1 MRIDIVR
8 RNSSL
13 KSADPENVRIAD
25 QVVELYK
32 ELIEKLAA
40 RGAGG
45 DVWTMEVSQTFSGRF
60 VVKIASGEKHL
71 GNEIMITRMFSSI
84 NDIGKTLDNN
94 YFAMSAQ
101 LQSKGIA
108 DLVNATGAKAA
119 RIWGANT
126 VMLYANIDVG
136 GYAWL
141 RKGFWPDD
149 GRKVL
154 DEFIER
160 GLANGLITSQQ
171 ATRWKNMSEAELKRF
186 VRSEAFRDY
195 KPAFLGTKWYGRLD
209 LNDPEAFR
217 LFTGEDPPGLAKP
230 TPPPL
235 PKEPDLPV
243 ARAGMTANELY
254 RDAALR
260 NQINVRRYSAGL
272 SRQINNLLQRAD
284 RELTLMLRERLVRF
298 AGRPVD
304 FTGERW
310 KALLADIRTQRAAA
324 LAEVRRLASS
334 ELAGLASLEGQ
345 REVALLSSAVPIE
358 IAFATVPDAKLR
370 AILTSRPF
378 QGRLLRD
385 WFRELEAG
393 DRRRVEQALQLGLV
407 EGQPIDDIVR
417 RITGTRAQQ
426 YADGILAISRRDA
439 TAIVRTAVN
448 HVSNAARDLVWQE
461 NADITQ
467 ARVWVATLDGRTSPI
482 CRARDGQ
489 MAPVGDNPLPEG
501 SVVLSPPDA
510 RPPAHIN
517 CRSLLV
523 AYIDGIG
530 LVGNRP
536 TVVDTRTRNKREVDF
551 RKLAK
556 QQGKTIQQVRSEWA
570 AATVGRVPAATNY
583 QQFLSRQSAAFQD
596 QVLGR
601 TKGRLFREG
610 GLTLDQ
616 FVDRRGNE
624 LSLKQLAATRPE
636 AFTRAGLDPG
646 DF

>member
-1 MRIDIVR
+1 MRIDV
-8 RNSSL
+8 
-13 KSADPENVRIAD
+13 VRIVDPKAPD
-25 QVVELYK
+25 DLKQIAEDVLKLYVQLA
-32 ELIEKLAA
+32 ERLAA
-40 RGAGG
+40 MGVG
-45 DVWTMEVSQTFSGRF
+45 DEFWSIRLGQLGSGRF
-60 VVKIASGEKHL
+60 EIKMESGEDHL
-71 GNEIMITRMFSSI
+71 GNRIMLHRGFSSYS
-84 NDIGKTLDNN
+84 DVGKTIDNRL
-94 YFAMSAQ
+94 FTLSSR
-101 LQSKGIA
+101 LQSKGVA
-108 DLVNATGAKAA
+108 DIVNAVGAKAA
-119 RIWGANT
+119 RLWGANT
-126 VMLYANIDVG
+126 ALLYANIDVG

-141 RKGFWPDD
+141 RKGFWPKA
-149 GRKVL
+149 GRKTL
-154 DEFIER
+154 DEFIDR
-160 GLANGLITSQQ
+160 GLAIGVLTPAQV
-171 ATRWKNMSEAELKRF
+171 ARWKKLSDKEVVRF
-186 VRSEAFRDY
+186 VRSEEFRSY
-195 KPAFLGTKWYGRLD
+195 KPAFLGTKWYGKLD
-209 LNDPEAFR
+209 LNDPEAYR

-230 TPPPL
+230 APPPL
-235 PKEPDLPV
+235 PKQPDLPV

-272 SRQINNLLQRAD
+272 SRQINTLLQRAD

-298 AGRPVD
+298 AGKPVD

-310 KALLADIRTQRAAA
+310 KALLADIRTQRATA

-334 ELAGLASLEGQ
+334 ELAGLASLEGE
-345 REVALLSSAVPIE
+345 REIALLSSAVPIE

-583 QQFLSRQSAAFQD
+583 QQFLSRQSASFQD

-624 LSLKQLAATRPE
+624 LSLRQLAATRPE